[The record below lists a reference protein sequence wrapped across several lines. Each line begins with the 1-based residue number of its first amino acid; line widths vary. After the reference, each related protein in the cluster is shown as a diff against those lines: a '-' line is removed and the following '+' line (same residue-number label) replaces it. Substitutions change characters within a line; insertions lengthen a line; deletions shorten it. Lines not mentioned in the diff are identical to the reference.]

1 MKANTDSA
9 MKPNSFQ
16 VDPGIAFGFAGMIST
31 S

>member
-9 MKPNSFQ
+9 MKPNSFRPTAES
-16 VDPGIAFGFAGMIST
+16 VFGFAGMIST